1 MKVYHGSISIIEKP
15 NLEVLN
21 YKTSSEKKFCTSIDK
36 DTAEYWAEGKSREI
50 LEKDKNV
57 ILKKYINVYEFTE
70 NEKLNILD
78 FNKLDEPD
86 KFIEKNKSNEIL
98 HNYDIIKGPKINE
111 KLVKF
116 LKDYKQKELER
127 EDLLNMLTIYKAINE
142 ISFHTEKAIK
152 TLKFLYA
159 EEIKQNNK
167 VSLYES

>member
-36 DTAEYWAEGKSREI
+36 DTAEYWAEEKSRKI
-50 LEKDKNV
+50 LEKNKSV
-57 ILKKYINVYEFTE
+57 ILKKYINVYEFVE

-111 KLVKF
+111 RLVEF
-116 LKDYKQKELER
+116 LKEYKQRKLKKEELI
-127 EDLLNMLTIYKAINE
+127 DMLIIYKTINE
-142 ISFHTEKAIK
+142 ISFHTEEAIK
-152 TLKFLYA
+152 TLKFLCA
-159 EEIKQNNK
+159 EEIK
-167 VSLYES
+167 

>member
-21 YKTSSEKKFCTSIDK
+21 YKTSSEKKFDTSIDK
-36 DTAEYWAEGKSREI
+36 DTAEYWAEEKSRKI
-50 LEKDKNV
+50 LEKNKSV
-57 ILKKYINVYEFTE
+57 ILKKYINVYEFVE

-111 KLVKF
+111 RLVEF
-116 LKDYKQKELER
+116 LKEYKQRKLKKEELI
-127 EDLLNMLTIYKAINE
+127 DMLIIYKTINE
-142 ISFHTEKAIK
+142 ISFHTEEAIK
-152 TLKFLYA
+152 TLKFLCA
-159 EEIKQNNK
+159 EEIK
-167 VSLYES
+167 